1 MIGDLCERQPREE
14 KSSVEGGTV
23 SEKALRK
30 QSPLCVQGQSDWSGI
45 SKEENVGY
53 EGGGK
58 SESFLTAHRSHL
70 VL

>member
-30 QSPLCVQGQSDWSGI
+30 QSPLCVKGQSDWSGI
-45 SKEENVGY
+45 SKEENG
-53 EGGGK
+53 
-58 SESFLTAHRSHL
+58 RI
-70 VL
+70 